1 MRLKKSFIW
10 IQNKNDPE
18 KMMLE
23 KNEYNEPKL
32 VNFIKNI
39 SFLILHIITLQIVF
53 AQNYTH
59 IDTTQKK
66 HRKKIK
72 DITKQLIIP
81 TTLMSYGVIALESDY
96 LKLINTEIRNEMGE
110 HIDKRITI
118 DDFSQFAPAI
128 SVYAF
133 NAIGIKGK
141 NNLLD
146 RSIILASS
154 YLLMTTSVRI
164 LKSTTNIIRPDS
176 SSNNSFPSGHTA
188 TAFAGAEFLW
198 HEYRDVSIWYG
209 ISGYIVA
216 TGTGMFR
223 IYNAR
228 HWLSDVAMGAGIG
241 MLSTKMA
248 YWIFPYLGQY
258 VFKSK
263 KYLHSTMLLPNYYGN
278 HFGIA
283 LTHTF

>member
-1 MRLKKSFIW
+1 MNFFKYISLLLFF
-10 IQNKNDPE
+10 
-18 KMMLE
+18 
-23 KNEYNEPKL
+23 L
-32 VNFIKNI
+32 VNLHLVNSQNSSNKDTVKN
-39 SFLILHIITLQIVF
+39 TNV
-53 AQNYTH
+53 
-59 IDTTQKK
+59 
-66 HRKKIK
+66 KKISY
-72 DITKQLIIP
+72 ITKQLIIP
-81 TTLMSYGVIALESDY
+81 AALMSYGVVALESDY
-96 LKLINTEIRNEMGE
+96 LKLINTEIRNELGE

-164 LKSTTNIIRPDS
+164 LKSTTNITRPDS

-209 ISGYIVA
+209 ISYYIVA

-248 YWIFPYLGQY
+248 YWIFPYLDHY

-263 KYLHSTMLLPNYYGN
+263 KYLHSIMLLPNYYGN

>member
-1 MRLKKSFIW
+1 
-10 IQNKNDPE
+10 
-18 KMMLE
+18 
-23 KNEYNEPKL
+23 
-32 VNFIKNI
+32 VNYIKNI
-39 SFLILHIITLQIVF
+39 SFLLLHLITFQIVF
-53 AQNYTH
+53 AQDFNNV
-59 IDTTQKK
+59 DTVQKDNK
-66 HRKKIK
+66 KKINY
-72 DITKQLIIP
+72 IVKQLIIP

-96 LKLINTEIRNEMGE
+96 LKLINTEIRNELGE

-164 LKSTTNIIRPDS
+164 LKSTTNITRPDS

-198 HEYRDVSIWYG
+198 DEYMDVSIWY
-209 ISGYIVA
+209 
-216 TGTGMFR
+216 
-223 IYNAR
+223 
-228 HWLSDVAMGAGIG
+228 
-241 MLSTKMA
+241 
-248 YWIFPYLGQY
+248 
-258 VFKSK
+258 
-263 KYLHSTMLLPNYYGN
+263 
-278 HFGIA
+278 
-283 LTHTF
+283 

>member
-1 MRLKKSFIW
+1 MRLKKSFIR

-23 KNEYNEPKL
+23 KNEYNESKL
-32 VNFIKNI
+32 VNLLKYI
-39 SFLILHIITLQIVF
+39 SLLLFFLVNLHLVNS
-53 AQNYTH
+53 QNSTNK
-59 IDTTQKK
+59 DTVQNTNV
-66 HRKKIK
+66 KKISY
-72 DITKQLIIP
+72 ITKQLIIP
-81 TTLMSYGVIALESDY
+81 AALKSYGVIALESDY
-96 LKLINTEIRNEMGE
+96 LKLINTEIRNELGE

-241 MLSTKMA
+241 ILSTKMA
-248 YWIFPYLGQY
+248 YWIFPYLDHY

-263 KYLHSTMLLPNYYGN
+263 KYLHSTMLLPNYYGS
-278 HFGIA
+278 HLGIA

>member
-1 MRLKKSFIW
+1 MRLKKSFIR

-23 KNEYNEPKL
+23 KNEYNESKL
-32 VNFIKNI
+32 VNLLKYI
-39 SFLILHIITLQIVF
+39 SLLLFFLVNLHLVNS
-53 AQNYTH
+53 QNSTNK
-59 IDTTQKK
+59 DTVQNTNV
-66 HRKKIK
+66 KKISY
-72 DITKQLIIP
+72 ITKQLIIP
-81 TTLMSYGVIALESDY
+81 AALLSYGVIALESDY
-96 LKLINTEIRNEMGE
+96 LKLINTEIRNELGE

-241 MLSTKMA
+241 ILSTKMA
-248 YWIFPYLGQY
+248 YWIFPYLDHY

-263 KYLHSTMLLPNYYGN
+263 KYLHSTMLLPNYYGS
-278 HFGIA
+278 HLGIA

>member
-1 MRLKKSFIW
+1 MNLFKYISLLLFF
-10 IQNKNDPE
+10 
-18 KMMLE
+18 
-23 KNEYNEPKL
+23 L
-32 VNFIKNI
+32 VN
-39 SFLILHIITLQIVF
+39 LHHVNS
-53 AQNYTH
+53 QNSTNK
-59 IDTTQKK
+59 DTVQNTDV
-66 HRKKIK
+66 KKISY
-72 DITKQLIIP
+72 ITKQLIIP
-81 TTLMSYGVIALESDY
+81 AALMSYGVIALESDY
-96 LKLINTEIRNEMGE
+96 LKLINTEIRNELGE

-146 RSIILASS
+146 RSIILARS

-164 LKSTTNIIRPDS
+164 LKSTTNLTRPDS

-241 MLSTKMA
+241 ILSTKMA
-248 YWIFPYLGQY
+248 YWIFPYLDHY

>member
-1 MRLKKSFIW
+1 MNLF
-10 IQNKNDPE
+10 KNT
-18 KMMLE
+18 
-23 KNEYNEPKL
+23 
-32 VNFIKNI
+32 
-39 SFLILHIITLQIVF
+39 SFLLLYLITFQIVF
-53 AQNYTH
+53 AQDFNNV
-59 IDTTQKK
+59 DTVQKNNK
-66 HRKKIK
+66 KKINYLV
-72 DITKQLIIP
+72 KQLIIP

-96 LKLINTEIRNEMGE
+96 LKLINTEIRNELGE

-141 NNLLD
+141 NNLLN

-164 LKSTTNIIRPDS
+164 LKSTTNITRPDS

-248 YWIFPYLGQY
+248 YWIFPYLDHDL
-258 VFKSK
+258 FKSK
-263 KYLHSTMLLPNYYGN
+263 KYLHSTVLLPNYYGS